1 MSKKDDIFD
10 ATLALMIEHGMQSV
24 TLSKIL
30 ERAGVG
36 SGTLYNYFSSKDE
49 LLYELFQQIMQ
60 RMSDEI
66 IAGYDNNADIRLRFN
81 HLLSGYLDYII
92 RNYDENNFVSQYS
105 HLLHKI
111 KPEDCSTNDFTTALG
126 ETFKAGKE
134 QKIILDM
141 EVPILIQIVTGIL
154 ISVIN
159 GYKSNKYELDDQ
171 KKKNILN
178 ICWNSV
184 RA

>member
-1 MSKKDDIFD
+1 MSKKKDIFD
-10 ATLALMIEHGMQSV
+10 ATLALIVEDGMQAI

-30 ERAGVG
+30 DRAGVG

-60 RMSDEI
+60 KMSDSI
-66 IAGYDNNADIRLRFN
+66 IIGYDKNADVRLRFN
-81 HLLSGYLDYII
+81 HLLNGYLDYVIQ
-92 RNYDENNFVSQYS
+92 NYDENNFISQYS

-111 KPEDCSTNDFTTALG
+111 KPEDCYTNDFTTALG
-126 ETFKAGKE
+126 ETFKAG
-134 QKIILDM
+134 QNQRIILDM
-141 EVPILIQIVTGIL
+141 EIPILIQIVTGIL
-154 ISVIN
+154 ISVVN
-159 GYKSNKYELDDQ
+159 GYKSNKYELDDE

>member
-10 ATLALMIEHGMQSV
+10 ATLALIIEHGMQSV

-66 IAGYDNNADIRLRFN
+66 IA
-81 HLLSGYLDYII
+81 
-92 RNYDENNFVSQYS
+92 
-105 HLLHKI
+105 
-111 KPEDCSTNDFTTALG
+111 
-126 ETFKAGKE
+126 
-134 QKIILDM
+134 
-141 EVPILIQIVTGIL
+141 
-154 ISVIN
+154 
-159 GYKSNKYELDDQ
+159 
-171 KKKNILN
+171 
-178 ICWNSV
+178 
-184 RA
+184 